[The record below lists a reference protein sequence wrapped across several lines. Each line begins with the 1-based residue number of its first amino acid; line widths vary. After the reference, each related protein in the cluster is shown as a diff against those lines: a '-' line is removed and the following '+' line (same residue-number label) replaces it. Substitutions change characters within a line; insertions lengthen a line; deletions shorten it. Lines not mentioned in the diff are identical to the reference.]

1 MAKKRKENKLSKRKI
16 YFLILG
22 IIIAVFIIL
31 IFVMIPKN
39 CGKEKDCFNEKAKIC
54 KSTKVNLLLE
64 GGLYEYRIN
73 GKKGEECIA
82 TVHLVKTSDSIQ
94 PDKKEKLENK
104 KMNCKIPLELLKTKE
119 LAEWKELS
127 EYCSGELKEAILEIS
142 LEKLYGVVV
151 SNIGE
156 VSMGFKDALETTNE
170 TS

>member
-22 IIIAVFIIL
+22 IIIAVFII
-31 IFVMIPKN
+31 
-39 CGKEKDCFNEKAKIC
+39 
-54 KSTKVNLLLE
+54 
-64 GGLYEYRIN
+64 LYEYRIN